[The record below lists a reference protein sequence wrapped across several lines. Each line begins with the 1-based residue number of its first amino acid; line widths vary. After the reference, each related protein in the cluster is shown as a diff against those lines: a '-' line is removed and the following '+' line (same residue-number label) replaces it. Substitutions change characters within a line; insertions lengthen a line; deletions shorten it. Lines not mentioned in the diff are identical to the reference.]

1 MIARVG
7 EIIMNFEINGKG
19 APATLISGMAS
30 DISTWSMQAPSFALN
45 FLTVRFDNRGT
56 GKTEAPDRPYTIE
69 VMANDTSKLL
79 DVIGIESSNLVGF
92 GMGGRIALEM
102 AIKHPTKV
110 KSLILCS
117 CAPKATPF
125 EKDLFSSLKSGIE
138 GGIGRMAIARQ
149 EVDWTLSPRF
159 LEDKRVAEA
168 ITRVR
173 MYRMSSTTD
182 QDLIRQTQAIL
193 DYDAGPCVGE
203 IRCPTL
209 VIAGNR
215 DRLVPPEYQRKMA
228 DAIPEASFLAL
239 EAAHMVLTEAAK
251 DFNRNAMGFLIENGA

>member
-1 MIARVG
+1 LIARVG

-19 APATLISGMAS
+19 APATLISGIAS
-30 DISTWSMQAPSFALN
+30 DISTWSMQASSFALN
-45 FLTVRFDNRGT
+45 FLTIRFDNRGA

-79 DVIGIESSNLVGF
+79 DVIGIECSNLIGF

-110 KSLILCS
+110 KTLVLCS

-125 EKDLFSSLKSGIE
+125 ERDLYNLMRSGIAD
-138 GGIGRMAIARQ
+138 GIGRMALARHDV
-149 EVDWTLSPRF
+149 EWTLNPRF

-173 MYRMSSTTD
+173 MYKMSNTTD
-182 QDLIRQTQAIL
+182 QDLMRQTEAVL
-193 DYDAGPCVGE
+193 DYDATARLGE
-203 IRCPTL
+203 VKCPTL
-209 VIAGNR
+209 VIAGKR

-239 EAAHMVLTEAAK
+239 DTAHMVLTEAAK
-251 DFNRNAMGFLIENGA
+251 DFNKNAMGFLIENGA